1 MDHGGRWSNLGY
13 IVSAKTAGF
22 THKTLS
28 QKEEKGDE
36 EEEEAEE
43 EEGDEEQ
50 EEEKENKV

>member
-1 MDHGGRWSNLGY
+1 MVVGGAAWATQQVPRQAW
-13 IVSAKTAGF
+13 F

-28 QKEEKGDE
+28 QK
-36 EEEEAEE
+36 E